1 MCLNSYSK
9 CGVSHDL
16 NASLEFLDVHLKQEN
31 QICAHTHPH
40 TLSPSMWVSLFPTE
54 PGTIICYLPHPNDT
68 PALSRPS
75 LSPVDTGLGR
85 NMPLGRSV
93 SSAPCGNLLSSLGCG
108 LHAGTVVS
116 SAERGRQSPMPD
128 LDLEGWNTGSQLPSE
143 GDRRSLQTD
152 AHEVDRE
159 QEPASLSS

>member
-1 MCLNSYSK
+1 VD
-9 CGVSHDL
+9 VSSQLPDG
-16 NASLEFLDVHLKQEN
+16 HLKP
-31 QICAHTHPH
+31 HPPP
-40 TLSPSMWVSLFPTE
+40 PSHVRLNLFPTGLE
-54 PGTIICYLPHPNDT
+54 VLSTVPLTRSCLP
-68 PALSRPS
+68 

-85 NMPLGRSV
+85 NMPV
-93 SSAPCGNLLSSLGCG
+93 SRPVPSAPCRSLLSSVSCG

-128 LDLEGWNTGSQLPSE
+128 LDLEGWNTGSQLPRE

-152 AHEVDRE
+152 AQEVDRE